1 MGHQS
6 GLAVTIGDL
15 KTLMKAFGEQPHR
28 YLDVAVQSAGFIDDD
43 FLNKPNLIDL
53 MRELQD
59 RLGPECFEG

>member
-15 KTLMKAFGEQPHR
+15 KTLMKAFGEQPYR